1 MKPVL
6 NIPTTAELFVRYRQM
21 VYRTCL
27 RYCRNSAIA
36 EDLCQD
42 VFLQLHEKRS
52 FEKRNDWGAWLYVI
66 AVSRSLDYLRIRRR
80 RAEIVETWKFHFES
94 PEDDPEDLET
104 IKAARDLLES
114 VLAETDDA
122 TRSILGL
129 HFMDG
134 IPQGQVAKMLNLS
147 RMTINSKIK
156 IFRESLKNRILPF
169 FLFTPW
175 LFVSS
180 IVVGV
185 SNGT

>member
-1 MKPVL
+1 MKRVHH
-6 NIPTTAELFVRYRQM
+6 IPTTAELFVRYRQM

-42 VFLQLHEKRS
+42 VFLQLHEKRNM
-52 FEKRNDWGAWLYVI
+52 EQRDDWGAWLYVI
-66 AVSRSLDYLRIRRR
+66 AVSRSLDYLRLRRR

-94 PEDDPEDLET
+94 AEDAPEDLET

-114 VLAETDDA
+114 VLAEADES
-122 TRSILGL
+122 TRPILGL
-129 HFMDG
+129 HFVDG
-134 IPQGQVAKMLNLS
+134 IPQGQVAKMLKLS

-156 IFRESLKNRILPF
+156 SFRKSLKNRILPF

-175 LFVSS
+175 LLVSS